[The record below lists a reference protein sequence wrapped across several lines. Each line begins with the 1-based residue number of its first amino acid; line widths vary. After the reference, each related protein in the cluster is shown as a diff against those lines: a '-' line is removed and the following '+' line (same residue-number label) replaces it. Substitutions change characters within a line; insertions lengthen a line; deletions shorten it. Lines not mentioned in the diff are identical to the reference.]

1 MLKGWNTSSNKLDG
15 IVHTLYI
22 TLPATQ
28 MNNYGTCTSGTE
40 KYSFLMSVILL
51 V

>member
-28 MNNYGTCTSGTE
+28 MNNYGTSGTE

>member
-28 MNNYGTCTSGTE
+28 MNNYGTCGTE
-40 KYSFLMSVILL
+40 KYLFLMSAILL